1 MFLVQSSLFR
11 LFINITLI
19 VTGLSKS
26 YKQIQ
31 DLESPATKKI
41 FMLFAEGT
49 KVRFKNT
56 GDEGVII
63 AILDAEMVNVEL
75 DNDDMVIPAFIEN
88 LERIEDIPKP
98 NHNPIKAK
106 FVESKKDPEAPT
118 PPLQDHDSQ
127 YHILKSLGIQLAFDP
142 QVQPDG
148 ITSSYDIFLIND
160 TRYNALFTFTIDIIG
175 ETPNTINGKI
185 SSVSYHKLG
194 EMKFSQLNE
203 SPIVE
208 IDIWQV
214 TTIGTGYKMSKKL
227 KIKPKQFFKNVKT
240 APLLNRQVHW
250 YQLFENFDKEKKPRG
265 EDLKSYT
272 QRNAKKPKKTSSDYR
287 RVSGSDPMELAH
299 FENEIDL
306 HIENLVSDNKKRNNA
321 EILRIQLT
329 QFNQFL
335 DKAIRL
341 GVNSAFVIH
350 GVGKGKLKN
359 EIATQLINHP
369 EVKTFKNEY
378 HPKYGFGATE
388 IIF

>member
-1 MFLVQSSLFR
+1 MALWRVQVRGVL
-11 LFINITLI
+11 
-19 VTGLSKS
+19 
-26 YKQIQ
+26 
-31 DLESPATKKI
+31 KKLN
-41 FMLFAEGT
+41 MLFAEGT

-63 AILDAEMVNVEL
+63 AILDSEMVNVEL
-75 DNDDMVIPAFIEN
+75 NDDEMVIPAFIEN

-98 NHNPIKAK
+98 NRNPIKAK
-106 FVESKKDPEAPT
+106 FVESKKVPLPPT
-118 PPLQDHDSQ
+118 PPLQDNDSQ

-142 QVQPDG
+142 HVQPDG
-148 ITSSYDIFLIND
+148 ITSSYDIYLIND
-160 TRYNALFTFTIDIIG
+160 TRYDALFTFTIDILD
-175 ETPNTINGKI
+175 ETPKTTNGKI
-185 SSVSYHKLG
+185 TSVSTVNLG

-203 SPIVE
+203 APIIEV
-208 IDIWQV
+208 DIWQV
-214 TTIGTGYKMSKKL
+214 TTIGTGYKMSKKF
-227 KIKPKQFFKNVKT
+227 KIKAKQFFKNVRT

-250 YQLFENFDKEKKPRG
+250 YQLFENFDKEKKPQG
-265 EDLKSYT
+265 EDLKAYT
-272 QRNAKKPKKTSSDYR
+272 QRNSKKPKKPSSDYR
-287 RVSGSDPMELAH
+287 RMSGSDPMELAH

-306 HIENLVSDNKKRNNA
+306 HIENLVSDDKKRNNA

-329 QFNQFL
+329 HFNQFL

-359 EIATQLINHP
+359 EIATRLINHP